1 MRNTLSCKKP
11 GYERVTK
18 PMMPMVMPSPTV
30 QEVSIMNTC
39 MKDMKNILS
48 GKSGENLDR
57 AFLENMIVHHQAGLD
72 MAEYLVNAKHPE
84 LKKL

>member
-11 GYERVTK
+11 SYESAKR
-18 PMMPMVMPSPTV
+18 PISPINIPSIQV
-30 QEVSIMNTC
+30 QEASIMNTC

-48 GKSGENLDR
+48 GKSGEDLDR
-57 AFLENMIVHHQAGLD
+57 TFLENMIVHNQATLD
-72 MAEYLVNAKHPE
+72 MSEYLVNAKHPE